1 MKNSNKNQLVED
13 FRLYLEIERN
23 FSVHTCN
30 AYFKDVMD
38 FVEKISPK
46 IIENQTHKEIR
57 EYINS
62 LQTKNYAK
70 TTIARKIAAIRSFY
84 RYLYRERL
92 IDANP
97 VNNIRAPKKN
107 QPLPKFLSED
117 EVEKIADIIDISTD
131 AGYRN
136 KTIVEV
142 LYATGMRLS
151 ELCNLSLQN
160 LNLEEN
166 EITVFGKGGK
176 ERIVLISDKA
186 KEYLQNYIKTIRSKI
201 VCDNDYVF
209 LNAEG
214 YRLNQRSV
222 NAFLAVVSKKL
233 KFQKQLS
240 AHVFRHSFAT
250 HLLENGADLRIVQ
263 ELLGHASISNTQ
275 IYTHIS
281 TQRLKIAYMK
291 AHPRAK

>member
-1 MKNSNKNQLVED
+1 
-13 FRLYLEIERN
+13 
-23 FSVHTCN
+23 
-30 AYFKDVMD
+30 MD

>member
-1 MKNSNKNQLVED
+1 MDDYNKNQLVED
-13 FRLYLEIERN
+13 FRVYLEVERN
-23 FSVHTCN
+23 FSLHTSM

-38 FVEKISPK
+38 FVMQIHPK
-46 IIENQTHKEIR
+46 HPEEQTHKEIR
-57 EYINS
+57 IYINS
-62 LQTKNYAK
+62 LQSKNYAK
-70 TTIARKIAAIRSFY
+70 TTIARKIASIRTFY

-92 IDANP
+92 VEFNP
-97 VNNIRAPKKN
+97 VSNIRAPKKN

-117 EVEKIADIIDISTD
+117 EVWKIADSIDINTN
-131 AGYRN
+131 AGCRN
-136 KTIVEV
+136 RAIIET

-160 LNLEEN
+160 LNLDEN

-176 ERIVLISDKA
+176 ERIVLISNRA
-186 KEYLQNYIKTIRSKI
+186 KKYLQNYIKDVRTKL
-201 VCDNDYVF
+201 VCNNDYVF

-222 NAFLAVVSKKL
+222 NAFLSLISKKL
-233 KFQKQLS
+233 KLQKPLS

-281 TQRLKIAYMK
+281 TQRLKTAYMK